1 MTEFLQQP
9 YFSNLMVVCAH
20 ISISFTICLILLV
33 YRFNKT
39 VGDRRFRI
47 LIGYCS
53 MAYGISFI
61 HNTIIF
67 ICMLYD
73 VDKAVVEHFTSPVM
87 AGMEISL
94 CIFAILRFINIPSYL
109 LMAV

>member
-9 YFSNLMVVCAH
+9 YFCNLMVVCAH

-73 VDKAVVEHFTSPVM
+73 VDKIIYNKNP
-87 AGMEISL
+87 
-94 CIFAILRFINIPSYL
+94 L
-109 LMAV
+109 LLIYKFHNESIYSFE